1 MLISL
6 ELSKINSEFFW
17 KRNIEKQKEETL
29 FELIE
34 ENNKLPA
41 KSINVY
47 KNPIKSATENNLVL
61 RDIKNGSL
69 ELREEIKNK

>member
-1 MLISL
+1 M
-6 ELSKINSEFFW
+6 EFAKENSDFYW

-34 ENNKLPA
+34 ENNKLPN
-41 KSINVY
+41 KSLVY
-47 KNPIKSATENNLVL
+47 KNPIKSATENNLIL
-61 RDIKNGSL
+61 RDIKNGSI